1 MKEYGRKLIDTSA
14 SCLVVLAPE
23 RPQRLGPAWERGRSE
38 FIQTRGP
45 GVDWSK
51 TEIYTNLI
59 TNSWSV
65 THVQPYPSKPSGE

>member
-23 RPQRLGPAWERGRSE
+23 PPQRLGPAWERGRSE

-45 GVDWSK
+45 GVD
-51 TEIYTNLI
+51 
-59 TNSWSV
+59 
-65 THVQPYPSKPSGE
+65 